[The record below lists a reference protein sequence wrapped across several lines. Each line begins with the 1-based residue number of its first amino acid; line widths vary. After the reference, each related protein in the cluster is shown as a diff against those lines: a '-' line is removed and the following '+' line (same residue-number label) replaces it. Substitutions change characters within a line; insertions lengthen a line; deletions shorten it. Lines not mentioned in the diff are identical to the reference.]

1 MTVIKWLPQ
10 EITLHSANLLPCL
23 QTGWKPNL
31 CYWGRERW
39 DGSIEHQDCQY
50 LWCFPSAPPSATRN
64 QHPTMCIIEMGSK
77 VTAPAFSFQIL
88 KDSHRASCVY
98 DFSQPFE
105 PYVETCTS
113 FYLSFGPKK
122 LVNCWQAGSS
132 VKTLILLLPRSSRS
146 HRQTPPHQKPWD
158 TVSLRCKSWFGLSRR
173 LWWATD
179 SFWNE

>member
-1 MTVIKWLPQ
+1 MFTDRLKTKSLLLRQGKMRWLNRASGLSISVVFSFCSSICNQ
-10 EITLHSANLLPCL
+10 ESTSNHVH
-23 QTGWKPNL
+23 
-31 CYWGRERW
+31 YW
-39 DGSIEHQDCQY
+39 DGKQGHGS
-50 LWCFPSAPPSATRN
+50 
-64 QHPTMCIIEMGSK
+64 CIFIS
-77 VTAPAFSFQIL
+77 IL

-122 LVNCWQAGSS
+122 LVNRWQAGSS